1 MQVQADP
8 LVTSMRKS
16 NVSRKKQLPP
26 DDHVDVIVI
35 GAGAA
40 GLVAAA
46 ELAESGLSVI
56 VLEARDR
63 IGGRIYSVTGAQRF
77 PIELGAEFI
86 HGRPPEILKTLRDGD
101 VPISEVDGDNW
112 CEQNNRLTSCDFFS
126 EVDDVLQKMKDEGPD
141 ESFESFLVRCCPNA
155 SAKAKQRALGY
166 VAGFNAADP
175 ARVSVHWLVHQ
186 MRAEEK
192 IEGDRAFRA
201 LGGYAALLELF
212 RQRVVKAGVRV
223 WTSTIVQH
231 VTWSRGKVSVEA
243 VRANQTLSLQ
253 ASSVLVTVPVGVL
266 QARRGDSGAI
276 EFSPTLP
283 QDKLD
288 AIGGLEMGK
297 VVRVVLHFRERFWE
311 RISPKGSK
319 KTLANASFLF
329 SQDEWFP
336 TWWTAMPEKFPIIA
350 GWAAWRCAERL
361 ASDTVPVATRAV
373 ERLSN
378 LLGVGTDEIEGQLR
392 DVHFHDWQADPYSR
406 GAYSYVKAGAA
417 NAPEILSRPVEETLF
432 FAGEAADVSGNNG
445 TVHAAIASARRAVAE
460 LTKIRKASVR

>member
-1 MQVQADP
+1 
-8 LVTSMRKS
+8 
-16 NVSRKKQLPP
+16 
-26 DDHVDVIVI
+26 
-35 GAGAA
+35 
-40 GLVAAA
+40 
-46 ELAESGLSVI
+46 
-56 VLEARDR
+56 
-63 IGGRIYSVTGAQRF
+63 
-77 PIELGAEFI
+77 
-86 HGRPPEILKTLRDGD
+86 
-101 VPISEVDGDNW
+101 
-112 CEQNNRLTSCDFFS
+112 
-126 EVDDVLQKMKDEGPD
+126 
-141 ESFESFLVRCCPNA
+141 
-155 SAKAKQRALGY
+155 
-166 VAGFNAADP
+166 
-175 ARVSVHWLVHQ
+175 

-201 LGGYAALLELF
+201 HGGYAALLELF

-223 WTSTIVQH
+223 WTSTVVQR
-231 VTWSRGKVSVEA
+231 VTWSRGKVSVDA
-243 VRANQTLSLQ
+243 VRANETLSLQ
-253 ASSVLVTVPVGVL
+253 GSSVLVTVPVGVL
-266 QARRGDSGAI
+266 QVRPGDSGAI

-288 AIGGLEMGK
+288 AIAGLEMGK

-311 RISPKGSK
+311 QISPKGSK

-350 GWAAWRCAERL
+350 GWAAWRCVDRL
-361 ASDTVPVATRAV
+361 GSDSLPIAMRAIQS
-373 ERLSN
+373 LSR
-378 LLGVGTDEIEGQLR
+378 LLGVGADEIEGQLR

-460 LTKIRKASVR
+460 LTKNRKASVR

>member
-1 MQVQADP
+1 
-8 LVTSMRKS
+8 MRKS
-16 NVSRKKQLPP
+16 TVSGRKKRLPSN
-26 DDHVDVIVI
+26 DQVEVIVI

-46 ELAESGLSVI
+46 ELAESGLSV
-56 VLEARDR
+56 VVVEARER
-63 IGGRIYSVTGAQRF
+63 IGGRIYSVTGPQQF
-77 PIELGAEFI
+77 PMELGAEFI
-86 HGRPPEILKTLRDGD
+86 HGRPSEILEPLRHGNI
-101 VPISEVDGDNW
+101 PISEVDGENW
-112 CEQNNRLTSCDFFS
+112 CVQNSRLTSCNSFS
-126 EVDDVLQKMKDEGPD
+126 EVDDLLQRMKDDGPD
-141 ESFESFLVRCCPNA
+141 ESFETFLGRCCPKA
-155 SAKAKQRALGY
+155 SAAAKQRALGY

-201 LGGYAALLELF
+201 RGGYAALLELF

-223 WTSTIVQH
+223 WTSTVAQR
-231 VTWSRGKVSVEA
+231 VTWSRGTVSMDA
-243 VRANQTLSLQ
+243 VRAKRPVSLQ

-283 QDKLD
+283 QEKLD
-288 AIGGLEMGK
+288 AIAGLEMGK
-297 VVRVVLHFRERFWE
+297 GVRVVLHFRERFWE
-311 RISPKGSK
+311 RVNPQGSD

-336 TWWTAMPEKFPIIA
+336 TWWTAMPEKFPIIT
-350 GWAAWRCAERL
+350 GWAAWRCAERIE
-361 ASDTVPVATRAV
+361 SDSMPVRTRAV
-373 ERLSN
+373 ERLSG
-378 LLGVGTDEIEGQLR
+378 LLGVGTDEIESQLR
-392 DVHFHDWQADPYSR
+392 EVHFHDWQADPYSR

-417 NAPEILSRPVEETLF
+417 DAPEVLSRPVEETLF

-445 TVHAAIASARRAVAE
+445 TVHSAIASARRAVAE
-460 LTKIRKASVR
+460 LTKIRKAFAR

>member
-1 MQVQADP
+1 
-8 LVTSMRKS
+8 MRKS
-16 NVSRKKQLPP
+16 TVSHKKQLPS

-46 ELAESGLSVI
+46 ELAESGRSVI
-56 VLEARDR
+56 VLEARER
-63 IGGRIYSVTGAQRF
+63 IGGRIYSVTGSQQF

-86 HGRPPEILKTLRDGD
+86 HGRPSEILHTLRDNN
-101 VPISEVDGDNW
+101 VLVSEVDGDNW
-112 CEQNNRLTSCDFFS
+112 CVQNGRLTSCDFFS
-126 EVDDVLQKMKDEGPD
+126 EVDDILQQMKDDGPD
-141 ESFESFLVRCCPNA
+141 ESFESFLGRCCPKA
-155 SAKAKQRALGY
+155 STKAKQRALGY

-175 ARVSVHWLVHQ
+175 AQVSVHWLIHQ

-201 LGGYAALLELF
+201 HGGYAALLELF

-223 WTSTIVQH
+223 WTSAIVQH
-231 VTWSRGKVSVEA
+231 VKWSRGKVSIDA
-243 VRANQTLSLQ
+243 VQKSRPVSPQ
-253 ASSVLVTVPVGVL
+253 ATSVLVTVPVGVL
-266 QARRGDSGAI
+266 QARRGDAGAI
-276 EFSPTLP
+276 VFTPALP
-283 QDKLD
+283 QEKRD
-288 AIGGLEMGK
+288 AIAGLEMGK
-297 VVRVVLHFRERFWE
+297 VARVVLHFRERFWE
-311 RISPKGSK
+311 RISPKGSN

-336 TWWTAMPEKFPIIA
+336 TWWTAAPEKFPIIT
-350 GWAAWRCAERL
+350 GWAAWRCAEKIE
-361 ASDTVPVATRAV
+361 SDSVPIATRAV
-373 ERLSN
+373 DRLSA

-406 GAYSYVKAGAA
+406 GAYSYVKVGAA
-417 NAPEILSRPVEETLF
+417 CAPEILSRPVDDTLF

-460 LTKIRKASVR
+460 LTKIRKALTR